1 LRRWWHSLRSSIDE
15 SETVQDCLFALAFWA
30 LAETARA
37 SSLGGTFFPMLWLP
51 SGLFLGVL
59 SRSDTARWPRLVLAG
74 AVANLAFNLRHDFGA
89 LEIVL
94 FGVANVCEA
103 VAAAA
108 LLRWLGGRRLDMA
121 RPRGPLLLVL
131 CAMAGATL
139 GASLVWLGLTVAH
152 GASPQGQFARW
163 WLSDVLGAMALA
175 PCLITWGQ
183 RLRSRA
189 QYVEAGAWLLMT
201 TATLS
206 VAFPLHPHD
215 LVLPPPVLLPFGL
228 WVSLRLGPFASALG
242 ILLLS
247 VRATQSTVLGFGPF
261 STSGTPDL
269 VWMHAFLGVYAISTL
284 VLAALSAQR
293 DCAERALRSS
303 EERYLLAVR
312 GSGVGIWDHDLRTGT
327 QFYSTQYK
335 ELLGYPPD
343 EPDSSFGSFGVHM
356 HPDDR
361 MRVLEHVTRHLTE
374 RVPYDVEYRV
384 RKRDGEERWFH
395 SRGQAVWDDAGNPTR
410 IAGSLRDVTDNKR
423 LEQQLRDARDAAEQA
438 SRAKSEFV
446 ANMSHELR
454 TPMNGVIGFAH
465 LLLDTPL
472 SDEQREFAQ
481 TIRSSADGLLT
492 IINDILDFSKIE
504 AHRLVLEKVDFDVRE
519 VFDGVLALLAE
530 KAAEHRIELASFVD
544 DDVPRRVCG
553 DPVRF
558 HQIVLNLVGNAVK
571 FTESGEVVV
580 RCTRDARAA
589 AGASGVG
596 LRVQVSDT
604 GIGIAAD
611 AIPFLFD
618 PFRQADQSTTR
629 RFGGTGLGLTI
640 SKQLVELM
648 GGAIGVDSEPGRGST
663 FWFTAQL
670 GEAEAPGE
678 PDASAPATRARVLVV
693 DDSAT
698 IRAWLTAKLARRGI
712 DPVAVEDGRLALAT
726 LRRAVDAGA
735 PFDLVI
741 LDLVMPGMDGLTLA
755 RSIKDDPELA
765 RAPLV
770 MLTAV
775 SDGRWKIEAQR
786 AGVAAFLIKPV
797 REQKLFACLDEQLA
811 ARTVA
816 ASDVPA
822 SPRVLAIA
830 GRGRDVREHDGRPRI
845 LVAEDNPINA
855 KVALRILA
863 RLGFN
868 ADAVENGL
876 AAVEAARSGA
886 YDAVLMDWQMPVM
899 DGLQAAIAIRR
910 DEPAGRRLPI
920 IAMTAS
926 AMEGDRSACLAAG
939 MDDHIGKPVRPA
951 TLKAVLER
959 WLARSALSA

>member
-1 LRRWWHSLRSSIDE
+1 LTRWWQSLRSSFDG

-30 LAETARA
+30 LAETSHAFSLAGA
-37 SSLGGTFFPMLWLP
+37 SFPMLWLP

-59 SRSDTARWPRLVLAG
+59 SRTDATRWPRIVLAG
-74 AVANLAFNLRHDFGA
+74 ALANLAFNLQHGFGL
-89 LEIVL
+89 LEIGL
-94 FGVANVCEA
+94 FGVANVSEA
-103 VAAAA
+103 LAGAA

-131 CAMAGATL
+131 CAMAGSTL
-139 GASLVWLGLTVAH
+139 GASLVWGGLTLAH
-152 GASPQGQFARW
+152 GTPPEHQFGPW

-175 PCLITWGQ
+175 PLFLTWEQ
-183 RLRSRA
+183 RPRARS
-189 QYVEAGAWLLMT
+189 QLVETGGWLVAF
-201 TATLS
+201 TATL
-206 VAFPLHPHD
+206 VVTFPLKPHE
-215 LVLPPPVLLPFGL
+215 LVLPPPVLLPLGL
-228 WVSLRLGPFASALG
+228 WVSMRLGPFASALS

-247 VRATQSTVLGFGPF
+247 VRGTQSTVLGFGPF
-261 STSGTPDL
+261 SMSGAPDL
-269 VWMHAFLGVYAISTL
+269 VWLHAFLGVYGISTL

-293 DCAERALRSS
+293 DHAESRLRAS
-303 EERYLLAVR
+303 EERYHLAVR
-312 GSGVGIWDHDLRTGT
+312 GSGVGIWDQDLCTGSR
-327 QFYSTQYK
+327 YLSPQYK

-343 EPDSSFGSFGVHM
+343 EPDDTFGSFGEHM

-361 MRVLEHVTRHLTE
+361 MRVLAHVTRHLTE

-395 SRGQAVWDDAGNPTR
+395 SRGQAVWDAEGRPTR
-410 IAGSLRDVTDNKR
+410 IAGSLRDVTENKH
-423 LEQQLRDARDAAEQA
+423 LEQQLRAARDAAEQA

-504 AHRLVLEKVDFDVRE
+504 AHRLVLERVDFDVRE

-530 KAAEHRIELASFVD
+530 KAAERRIELAAFVD
-544 DDVPRRVCG
+544 EDVPRRVSG

-558 HQIVLNLVGNAVK
+558 HQVVLNLVGNAVK
-571 FTESGEVVV
+571 FTERGEVVV
-580 RCTRDARAA
+580 RCTRDAC
-589 AGASGVG
+589 GASAVG
-596 LRVQVSDT
+596 LRVEVSDT
-604 GIGIAAD
+604 GIGIPAD
-611 AIPFLFD
+611 ALPYLFD

-648 GGAIGVDSEPGRGST
+648 GGAIGVESAPGRGST

-670 GEAEAPGE
+670 GAAEAPSE
-678 PDASAPATRARVLVV
+678 PDVAAASTRARVLVV

-726 LRRAVDAGA
+726 LRRAHDGGA
-735 PFDLVI
+735 PFDVVI

-755 RSIKDDPELA
+755 RSIKDDPDLA
-765 RAPLV
+765 RASLI

-811 ARTVA
+811 ARTVGGSGGDA
-816 ASDVPA
+816 APQ
-822 SPRVLAIA
+822 PRVLAIA
-830 GRGRDVREHDGRPRI
+830 GRARDAREHDGRPRI

-868 ADAVENGL
+868 ADAVENGRE
-876 AAVEAARSGA
+876 AVEAARSGLF
-886 YDAVLMDWQMPVM
+886 DAVLMDWQMPVM
-899 DGLQAAIAIRR
+899 DGLQAAIEIRR
-910 DEPAGRRLPI
+910 GEPPGRRLPI

-951 TLKAVLER
+951 TLKAVLDR
-959 WLARSALSA
+959 WLARSAMSA